1 MRIEIILF
9 VMILKVYPTKIER
22 FFGLALSYGK
32 NSGDK
37 VQVFIIWHSFKDA
50 FRVFFSQSWE
60 NIFKLEKLC
69 RIQILENYLMRKVL
83 SGKIKIR
90 FLYKGITRG
99 YVMRN
104 GRNGMG
110 NWRVGM
116 LLGVRKGMVWD

>member
-1 MRIEIILF
+1 MAKIQVINFKFLLSGTRSRMPSEFFAILRKFLRIKKKLRIIKF
-9 VMILKVYPTKIER
+9 
-22 FFGLALSYGK
+22 
-32 NSGDK
+32 
-37 VQVFIIWHSFKDA
+37 
-50 FRVFFSQSWE
+50 
-60 NIFKLEKLC
+60 
-69 RIQILENYLMRKVL
+69 LENYLMRKVL